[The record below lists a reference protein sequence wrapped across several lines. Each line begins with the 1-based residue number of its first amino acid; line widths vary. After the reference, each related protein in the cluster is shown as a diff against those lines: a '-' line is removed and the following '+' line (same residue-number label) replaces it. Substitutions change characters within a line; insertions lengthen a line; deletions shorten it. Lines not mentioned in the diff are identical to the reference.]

1 MINLEGKI
9 AIVTGGANG
18 IGRQI
23 SSLLSQLGASVAV
36 ADLNKSI
43 AEQTALE
50 IHHAGGKATSL
61 FLDVTDNASVQA
73 MVDSVISEFGAIHVL
88 VNNAGITND
97 NLLLR
102 LTEEDWDQVLNVN
115 LKGAFLCTK
124 EVLRPMFSQRWGR
137 IINMSSM
144 VALTGNPGQANYAA
158 SKAGLIG
165 LTLTMAKEIASR
177 NITVNALAPGFIT
190 TQMVEK
196 LPQETQA
203 AIKERIPLG
212 RFGSPQDI
220 ASVVAFLASDQAS
233 YITGQTIG
241 IDGGLSL

>member
-1 MINLEGKI
+1 MINLDGKI
-9 AIVTGGANG
+9 AIVTGGASG

-23 SSLLSQLGASVAV
+23 SLLLSQLGTSVAV
-36 ADLNKSI
+36 ADLNKSL

-50 IHHAGGKATSL
+50 IQQAGGKAKAFS
-61 FLDVTDNASVQA
+61 LDVTKNASVQEMA
-73 MVDSVISEFGAIHVL
+73 DSVVSEFGAIHIL

-124 EVLRPMFSQRWGR
+124 AVLRPMFSQRWGR

-144 VALTGNPGQANYAA
+144 VAITGNPGQANYAA

-165 LTLTMAKEIASR
+165 FTLTMAKEIASR

-196 LPQETQA
+196 LPQETQG

-212 RFGSPQDI
+212 RFGSPEDI
-220 ASVVAFLASDQAS
+220 ASVVAFLVSDQAG